1 MPLVLFFFLKTV
13 SGAGRKGRSRM
24 TSLVLCSLVFLILLT
39 ATLLVAFSNRRNSW
53 LTSRCSLVAVSFILT
68 STLGFILTNELL
80 GVPNPIAFTVA
91 IVVAGAVVL
100 ELAQGLV
107 VKQKAALADIFFVL
121 AGSCLFLLARYIMH
135 ETGSRIMDQFEV
147 FID

>member
-1 MPLVLFFFLKTV
+1 
-13 SGAGRKGRSRM
+13 M
-24 TSLVLCSLVFLILLT
+24 TALALCSLVFLILLA
-39 ATLLVAFSNRRNSW
+39 ATLSVALSNRTNPW
-53 LTSRCSLVAVSFILT
+53 LTSRGGLVAVSFVLT

-80 GVPNPIAFTVA
+80 GVPNPIALTVA
-91 IVVAGAVVL
+91 IVVAGAVLL
-100 ELAQGLV
+100 ELTQWLI
-107 VKQKAALADIFFVL
+107 VKQKAALTDIFFVL